1 MGQSEF
7 SYKVVRFSH
16 KFLSNSAHGKDTKV
30 TAIKIENLSRIFTT
44 TTGTIRR
51 TRKDVTALED
61 VNLVVEPGELFGL
74 LGPNGAGKTTLTR
87 ILSTV
92 LLPTSGRA
100 EVLGMD
106 VVRDTKKLRPRI
118 GMVYGGE
125 RGLYYRLSGR
135 DNIQYFADLYL
146 VPPEVSRK
154 RIPELL
160 ELVGLK
166 DRADERVEGYSR
178 GMKQR
183 LHIARG
189 LINDPDVL
197 FLDEPTIGLD
207 PIAAR
212 ELRIVIA
219 ELHHQ
224 GTTIFLT
231 SHYMYEVDA
240 LCQRVAVVNKGKIV
254 MMDTPAALKQLVAN
268 LEVVEV
274 ECLEVPADSLAA
286 LRAHPRV
293 ESVNVENRDQIQ
305 VLQIQSPGG
314 VEFVPEFLRILE
326 TARVQKVVTR
336 QPTLEDAYVKI
347 LGKEALST

>member
-1 MGQSEF
+1 M
-7 SYKVVRFSH
+7 
-16 KFLSNSAHGKDTKV
+16 
-30 TAIKIENLSRIFTT
+30 TAIKIENLGRIFTT

-51 TRKDVTALED
+51 TRKDVNALEN

-92 LLPTSGRA
+92 LLPSSGRA
-100 EVLGMD
+100 EVLGLD
-106 VVRDTKKLRPRI
+106 VVRNTKQLRPRI

-125 RGLYYRLSGR
+125 RGLYWRLSGR

-189 LINDPDVL
+189 LINNPDVL

-212 ELRIVIA
+212 ELRNVIA
-219 ELHHQ
+219 ELHQ
-224 GTTIFLT
+224 KGTTIFLT

-274 ECLEVPADSLAA
+274 ECLDVPADMLAA

-293 ESVNVENRDQIQ
+293 EAVNVENREQIQ

-347 LGKEALST
+347 LGKEALTA

>member
-1 MGQSEF
+1 MP
-7 SYKVVRFSH
+7 
-16 KFLSNSAHGKDTKV
+16 
-30 TAIKIENLSRIFTT
+30 AIRTENLGRIFST

-51 TRKDVTALED
+51 TRKEVTALKNI
-61 VNLVVEPGELFGL
+61 NLIVEPGELFGL

-92 LLPTSGRA
+92 LLPTSGRV

-106 VVRDTKKLRPRI
+106 VVRDTKQLRPRI

-125 RGLYYRLSGR
+125 RGLYWRLSGR

-146 VPPEVSRK
+146 VPPEVSHK

-189 LINDPDVL
+189 LINSPDVL

-212 ELRIVIA
+212 ELRRVIA
-219 ELHHQ
+219 ELHQ
-224 GTTIFLT
+224 KGTTIFLT

-240 LCQRVAVVNKGKIV
+240 LCQRVAVVNKGTIV
-254 MMDTPAALKQLVAN
+254 MTDTPAALKQLVAD
-268 LEVVEV
+268 LEIVEIECLDASVEV
-274 ECLEVPADSLAA
+274 LTK
-286 LRAHPRV
+286 LRTHPRV
-293 ESVNVENRDQIQ
+293 ESVNIENRDQIQ
-305 VLQIQSPGG
+305 VLQIQSAGG

-326 TARVQKVVTR
+326 NAQVQKVVTR

>member
-1 MGQSEF
+1 MP
-7 SYKVVRFSH
+7 
-16 KFLSNSAHGKDTKV
+16 
-30 TAIKIENLSRIFTT
+30 AIAIEKLGRIYTT

-51 TRKDVTALED
+51 TRKDVTALENI
-61 VNLVVEPGELFGL
+61 NLDVEPGELFGL

-92 LLPTSGRA
+92 LLPTTGSA
-100 EVLGMD
+100 QVLGLD

-125 RGLYYRLSGR
+125 RGLYYRLSGY
-135 DNIQYFADLYL
+135 DNIRYFADLYL
-146 VPPEVSRK
+146 VPPEISRK

-189 LINDPDVL
+189 LINNPDVL

-212 ELRIVIA
+212 ELRNVIA
-219 ELHHQ
+219 DLHRN

-254 MMDTPAALKQLVAN
+254 MTDTPAALKRLVAN
-268 LEVVEV
+268 LEVVEI
-274 ECLEVPADSLAA
+274 ECLGVSTEALNA

-293 ESVNVENRDQIQ
+293 EAVNVNNRDQVQ
-305 VLQIQSPGG
+305 VLQIQSPDG
-314 VEFVPEFLRILE
+314 VEYVPDFLRILDG
-326 TARVQKVVTR
+326 ARVQKVVTR
-336 QPTLEDAYVKI
+336 QPTLEDAYVKL
-347 LGKEALST
+347 LGKEAINT

>member
-1 MGQSEF
+1 M
-7 SYKVVRFSH
+7 
-16 KFLSNSAHGKDTKV
+16 
-30 TAIKIENLSRIFTT
+30 TAIVIENLGRNFVT

-51 TRKDVTALED
+51 TQKTVTALD
-61 VNLVVEPGELFGL
+61 NVSLVVEPGELFGL

-92 LLPTSGRA
+92 LLPSSGRA
-100 EVLGMD
+100 EVLGLD
-106 VVRDTKKLRPRI
+106 VVRDAKQLRPRI

-125 RGLYYRLSGR
+125 RGLYWRLSGR

-146 VPPEVSRK
+146 VPPEISRK

-166 DRADERVEGYSR
+166 DRAEERVEGYSR

-212 ELRIVIA
+212 ELRTVIA
-219 ELHHQ
+219 DLHRA
-224 GTTIFLT
+224 GKTIFLT

-240 LCQRVAVVNKGKIV
+240 LCQRVAVVNKGQIV

-274 ECLEVPADSLAA
+274 ECLSVSSEAINR
-286 LRAHPRV
+286 LRDHPRV
-293 ESVNVENRDQIQ
+293 EAVHVDNRDQVQ
-305 VLQIQSPGG
+305 VLQIQAPGG
-314 VEFVPEFLRILE
+314 VKYVPEFLHLLDGANI
-326 TARVQKVVTR
+326 QKVVTR
-336 QPTLEDAYVKI
+336 QPTLEDAYVKL
-347 LGKEALST
+347 LGKDAISV

>member
-1 MGQSEF
+1 MSAI
-7 SYKVVRFSH
+7 VV
-16 KFLSNSAHGKDTKV
+16 
-30 TAIKIENLSRIFTT
+30 ENLSRNFVT

-51 TRKDVTALED
+51 TQKTVTALD
-61 VNLVVEPGELFGL
+61 NVSLAVEPGELFGL

-100 EVLGMD
+100 EVLGLD

-125 RGLYYRLSGR
+125 RGLYWRLSGR

-166 DRADERVEGYSR
+166 DRAEERVEGYSR

-212 ELRIVIA
+212 ELRTVIA
-219 ELHHQ
+219 DLHKA
-224 GTTIFLT
+224 GKTIFLT

-240 LCQRVAVVNKGKIV
+240 LCQRVAVVNKGQIV
-254 MMDTPAALKQLVAN
+254 MTDTPSALKQLVAN

-274 ECLEVPADSLAA
+274 ECLSVTPEAMSR

-293 ESVNVENRDQIQ
+293 DAVHIDNRDQVQ
-305 VLQIQSPGG
+305 VLQIQAPGG
-314 VEFVPEFLRILE
+314 VEFVPEFLQLLDGASI
-326 TARVQKVVTR
+326 QKVVTR
-336 QPTLEDAYVKI
+336 QPTLEDAYVKL
-347 LGKEALST
+347 LGKDALSV

>member
-1 MGQSEF
+1 M
-7 SYKVVRFSH
+7 
-16 KFLSNSAHGKDTKV
+16 
-30 TAIKIENLSRIFTT
+30 TAIKIENLGRIYTT
-44 TTGTIRR
+44 TIGTIRR
-51 TRKDVTALED
+51 TRKDVTALEN
-61 VNLVVEPGELFGL
+61 VSLTVEHGELFGL

-92 LLPTSGRA
+92 LLPTTGNA
-100 EVLGMD
+100 QVLGLD
-106 VVRDTKKLRPRI
+106 VIHDTKKLRPRI

-135 DNIQYFADLYL
+135 DNIRYFADLYL

-183 LHIARG
+183 VHIARG
-189 LINDPDVL
+189 LINNPDVL

-207 PIAAR
+207 PVAAR
-212 ELRIVIA
+212 ELRNVIA
-219 ELHHQ
+219 ELHRN

-240 LCQRVAVVNKGKIV
+240 LCQRVAVVNKGKVI
-254 MMDTPAALKQLVAN
+254 MTDTPVALKQLVAN
-268 LEVVEV
+268 LEVVEI
-274 ECLEVPADSLAA
+274 ECLGVSAEALNA
-286 LRAHPRV
+286 LRAHPGV
-293 ESVNVENRDQIQ
+293 EAVNVGNRDQVQI
-305 VLQIQSPGG
+305 LQIQSPGG
-314 VEFVPEFLRILE
+314 VEYVPEFLRILE
-326 TARVQKVVTR
+326 GVRVQKVVTR
-336 QPTLEDAYVKI
+336 QPTLEDAYVKL
-347 LGKEALST
+347 LGKEAINA